1 MEIALLRPQIPQN
14 TGSIARTCAGT
25 KTKLHVI
32 GPTPFEITEKNVK
45 RAGLDYWHLVD
56 LKEHSSWDK
65 FLETTKNNRI
75 IGIETTGEKVYFDF
89 NFEPNDIL
97 LFGGEVT
104 GIDSEAASKCHDI
117 LKIPIEPNTVRSLNL
132 SNCVSIVLFEAL
144 RQTKNYQ
151 HLDR

>member
-56 LKEHSSWDK
+56 LVEHSSWDN
-65 FLETTKNNRI
+65 FLEANKDKRI
-75 IGIETTGEKVYFDF
+75 IGIETTGEKDYFDF
-89 NFEPNDIL
+89 NFEPSDIL
-97 LFGGEVT
+97 LFGGEVS
-104 GIDSEAASKCHDI
+104 GIDSEAASRCDVI

-132 SNCVSIVLFEAL
+132 SNCVSIVLYEAI
-144 RQTKNYQ
+144 RQT
-151 HLDR
+151 R

>member
-56 LKEHSSWDK
+56 LEEH
-65 FLETTKNNRI
+65 NNWGAFMKASTGKRI
-75 IGIETTGEKVYFDF
+75 IGIETTGTQDYYDF
-89 NFEPNDIL
+89 EFRPEDII

-104 GIDSEAASKCHDI
+104 GIDCSASSNCDAI

-132 SNCVSIVLFEAL
+132 SNCVSIVLFEAI
-144 RQTKNYQ
+144 RQTRKTVQSN
-151 HLDR
+151 